1 MSRNTQIF
9 AVGLLLISILSG
21 CATKYQAGER
31 RGYSETRLSE
41 DAYQVR
47 FQGDIAT
54 SQDRASQFL
63 LRRCAE
69 LTLENGK
76 RYFTIGATAAAISV
90 VDGFSIPG
98 GQSTMKMLNRKDEA
112 PIAIDAV
119 IVIQETNQIAERKL
133 SPKAQETLSLLT
145 NQTAKPWGG

>member
-9 AVGLLLISILSG
+9 AVGLLLISILSS

-76 RYFTIGATAAAISV
+76 RYFTIGATAAAIS
-90 VDGFSIPG
+90 IPG

-119 IVIQETNQIAERKL
+119 IVIQETNEIAERKL

>member
-1 MSRNTQIF
+1 MSRNTQII

-90 VDGFSIPG
+90 VDGLAFRVVNP
-98 GQSTMKMLNRKDEA
+98 R
-112 PIAIDAV
+112 
-119 IVIQETNQIAERKL
+119 
-133 SPKAQETLSLLT
+133 
-145 NQTAKPWGG
+145 

>member
-1 MSRNTQIF
+1 MSRNTRIVT
-9 AVGLLLISILSG
+9 VGLLLIVVFSG
-21 CATKYQAGER
+21 CATKYQAGGR
-31 RGYSETRLSE
+31 KGYSETRLSE

-47 FQGDIAT
+47 FQGDVAT

-63 LRRCAE
+63 IRRCAE
-69 LTLENGK
+69 LTRENGK

-90 VDGFSIPG
+90 VEGFSIPG
-98 GQSTMKMLNRKDEA
+98 RQSTIKMLNRKDEA

-119 IVIQETNQIAERKL
+119 IVIQETNEIAEGKL

-145 NQTAKPWGG
+145 NQTTAAWGG